1 MMELLLQ
8 FWKYQKNVEIK
19 PSQNNPVVVYVNF
32 CKDIFIFEA
41 ATASEASINV
51 LLHNGVY
58 VPGIWPGQLD
68 IYLSAVAWSKYP
80 TELQGGSVEFSPC
93 TVREI

>member
-32 CKDIFIFEA
+32 CKDIFMFEA
-41 ATASEASINV
+41 AMASETSENV
-51 LLHNGVY
+51 FT
-58 VPGIWPGQLD
+58 
-68 IYLSAVAWSKYP
+68 S
-80 TELQGGSVEFSPC
+80 
-93 TVREI
+93 